1 MNNPNDGCRDDHSD
15 KDDDNDNIL
24 TVDCDH
30 YYKPKVNVGLS
41 LTALT
46 VSPTGKLGNDL
57 TLFIA

>member
-30 YYKPKVNVGLS
+30 YYKP
-41 LTALT
+41 
-46 VSPTGKLGNDL
+46 
-57 TLFIA
+57 